1 MQSGFDVKI
10 REIERRRLE
19 ATYGGRELDVT
30 SDLATCGWSTSP
42 VCGTVPGRFATFPR
56 TIAIV
61 RFGTQQK
68 KLEAD
73 ERVWVCENENPSER
87 NLNPKP

>member
-1 MQSGFDVKI
+1 LTSLGPRPATASAVPSGFDVKI

-42 VCGTVPGRFATFPR
+42 VCTTVPGRFATFPR

-61 RFGTQQK
+61 RFGT
-68 KLEAD
+68 
-73 ERVWVCENENPSER
+73 
-87 NLNPKP
+87 